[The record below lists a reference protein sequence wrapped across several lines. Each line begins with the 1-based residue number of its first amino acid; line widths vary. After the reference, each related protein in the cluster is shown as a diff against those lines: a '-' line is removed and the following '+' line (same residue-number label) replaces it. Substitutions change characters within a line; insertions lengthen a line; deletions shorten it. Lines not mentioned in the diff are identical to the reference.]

1 MEKHCIHCG
10 APLPEDAGFCPVCA
24 KAQTIAAPV
33 KPLRRHRPL
42 RFVGFGLAAAILVA
56 AAALWLSSILGK
68 KPQTYEGDATL
79 RYTMDGETY
88 QLLLTF
94 SGGSNPAPE
103 LESPAQ
109 IREGETYAKPSQLY
123 ILGAD
128 GRDAAETFLGAVTG
142 CTVEASPLD
151 GAAAMDHTDPLPD
164 DIFVDAALVSN
175 VFFDTTCG
183 TNDIFWTLTMENG
196 DTLRLRQRIV
206 VTGIPVASYTAD
218 DADLTTSAALEAFLS
233 SLDETLEPGTLIELQ
248 LPPVVYTEPVNLGNR
263 SVNLYGTS
271 VGETRT
277 TFTAPVTAYP
287 TEPDH
292 MTVHGIV
299 FAGQGGTGISVATS
313 VSLEE
318 CTFTGWDR
326 AAEALDGGWV
336 GAYGSTFRENGVGI
350 YFDSTHTRGSSHSYE
365 NNLFAGNDVAMELR
379 NMPGEETLTF
389 AGTVFSGNG
398 ADVINETAHSL
409 DFSGATVE

>member
-1 MEKHCIHCG
+1 MEKTCIHCG
-10 APLPEDAGFCPVCA
+10 APLPEDAAFCPVCA
-24 KAQTIAAPV
+24 RAQMIAAPV

-42 RFVGFGLAAAILVA
+42 RFALLGLAAAILVA
-56 AAALWLSSILGK
+56 AAAWWLSSCLGK
-68 KPQTYEGDATL
+68 KPQTYEGDATI
-79 RYTMDGETY
+79 RYALDGETY

-94 SGGSNPAPE
+94 SDGSGLRPE
-103 LESPAQ
+103 LESGAQ

-123 ILGAD
+123 ILAEDGSDGA
-128 GRDAAETFLGAVTG
+128 EPFLKAVTG
-142 CTVEASPLD
+142 CTVEALPLD
-151 GAAAMDHTDPLPD
+151 GAAAMEHTDPLPD
-164 DIFVDAALVSN
+164 DIFVDAALVSH
-175 VFFDTTCG
+175 VLFDTACG

-196 DTLRLRQRIV
+196 DTLRLRQRIA
-206 VTGIPVASYTAD
+206 VTGIPVATYTAD
-218 DADLTTSAALEAFLS
+218 DADLTTSAALEAFLA
-233 SLDETLEPGTLIELQ
+233 SLDETLEPGTLLELY
-248 LPPVVYTEPVNLGNR
+248 LPPVTYTEPVNLGNR

-292 MTVHGIV
+292 MTVHGID
-299 FAGQGGTGISVATS
+299 FLGQGGTGLSAATS
-313 VSLEE
+313 VTLED

-326 AAEALDGGWV
+326 GAEALDGGWV

-365 NNLFAGNDVAMELR
+365 NNRFEENGVAMELR
-379 NMPGEETLTF
+379 NMPGAETLTF

-398 ADVINETAHSL
+398 TDVKNDTAHPL